1 MCAVFAAGLCA
12 HAAEEDKPAGKIY
25 PLGLGLYGDMQLWTE
40 YDSVYGIDISF
51 ISWRNEVKGLSLS
64 LVEADQKALYGFSVS
79 LMCASCYDGY
89 GVVCGTLGTFAE
101 GDVYGMRLGFCNF
114 SIDGG
119 MTGLQI
125 GGVNIQ
131 YFGVFSG
138 CQLGL
143 LASLAGG
150 VEGVQTGLMV
160 TITKELR
167 GVAVGGV
174 TITGKTHGVQI
185 GVVNGTEELHG
196 LQVGLINRAESGRG
210 LQIGLVNIFKEAAVP
225 YLPAIN
231 FHF

>member
-1 MCAVFAAGLCA
+1 MCAVFVAGLCA
-12 HAAEEDKPAGKIY
+12 HATEDAEPTGKIY

-119 MTGLQI
+119 MTGLQV

-143 LASLAGG
+143 LYSFAEKMTGM
-150 VEGVQTGLMV
+150 QTGL
-160 TITKELR
+160 LAGSDGLC
-167 GVAVGGV
+167 GVAIGGV
-174 TITGKTHGVQI
+174 TGTGISYGLQI
-185 GVVNGTEELHG
+185 GAVNVAGELHG
-196 LQVGLINRAESGRG
+196 LQVGFVNYAGTGCG